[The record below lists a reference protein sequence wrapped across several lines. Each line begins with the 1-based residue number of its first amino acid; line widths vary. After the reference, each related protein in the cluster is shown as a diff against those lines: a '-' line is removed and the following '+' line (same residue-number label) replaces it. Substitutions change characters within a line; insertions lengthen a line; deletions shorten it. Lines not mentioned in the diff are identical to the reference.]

1 MGLCAFDG
9 EKMSGM
15 ANGRVR
21 KWNLRLLIWC
31 ALVFVA
37 TGFLLWG
44 AWEVWGA
51 LWFGNLSAADQAVGR
66 ATSALTTV
74 GGLGGAVFL
83 TVRYREHSL
92 AERQEERDVI
102 AAQRQALVDA
112 TRLLDSDVA
121 STRIAGV
128 TILAEIADTYRGNYR
143 QQVVD
148 ILCGY
153 LRTNHKDEEK
163 GHDPAVESAIM
174 NTIAAHLKK
183 PPTDIPILPYEKIL
197 AAWRKGEDERYWCE
211 CTFDF
216 HNAVF
221 AEIVDFRG
229 ATFSKSV
236 NFCEASFTGRAHFRD
251 AWFTGDIGFWSA
263 CFNGNADFQNVK
275 FDGDTDFRNAQLAG
289 KGSFLSAQFIGN
301 ANFDNAWFDGTAS
314 FRQAKFADGA
324 QFDQAKFTSGANFR
338 QTTFADEGSFRQT
351 TFTGRADFSAAT
363 FTDDATFDHATFIG
377 GAHFRRT
384 TLAGFADFSVA
395 TFTDGASFLEA
406 TFTGRAD
413 FSEVTFS
420 SDANFWAAT
429 FSGGAD
435 FYWVTFSGDSS
446 FRQATF
452 TCADFDMVKGNIKI
466 NEATG
471 LPDGAVWKST
481 EDRS

>member
-1 MGLCAFDG
+1 
-9 EKMSGM
+9 MSGM

-44 AWEVWGA
+44 AWVAWGA
-51 LWFGNLSAADQAVGR
+51 PWFGNLSAADQAVGR

-128 TILAEIADTYRGNYR
+128 TILAEIADTYRSSYR

-174 NTIAAHLKK
+174 NTIAAHLRRSRFDKN
-183 PPTDIPILPYEKIL
+183 
-197 AAWRKGEDERYWCE
+197 GEIAFEQSLKDEQLWCD

-221 AEIVDFRG
+221 VENVNFTNVIFG
-229 ATFSKSV
+229 KSV
-236 NFCEASFTGRAHFRD
+236 NFS
-251 AWFTGDIGFWSA
+251 
-263 CFNGNADFQNVK
+263 
-275 FDGDTDFRNAQLAG
+275 
-289 KGSFLSAQFIGN
+289 
-301 ANFDNAWFDGTAS
+301 GTS
-314 FRQAKFADGA
+314 
-324 QFDQAKFTSGANFR
+324 
-338 QTTFADEGSFRQT
+338 
-351 TFTGRADFSAAT
+351 
-363 FTDDATFDHATFIG
+363 FTDDAYFWG
-377 GAHFRRT
+377 
-384 TLAGFADFSVA
+384 
-395 TFTDGASFLEA
+395 A
-406 TFTGRAD
+406 TFTG
-413 FSEVTFS
+413 
-420 SDANFWAAT
+420 DAYFWGAT
-429 FSGGAD
+429 FSGGAY
-435 FYWVTFSGDSS
+435 FWGATFSGGAYFSGATFTGGAYFSGVTFSGVTFSGDSS